1 VRCIPREEKSPRWP
15 PASSAKQKGEHHHAA
30 DHGVQRGSTH
40 VRQKTRTAIRSSCS
54 SQRDKESAA
63 NREDEHERTTI
74 SKRKQRV
81 SRCAR
86 SVAQG
91 GTGACRQGE
100 ICGGKSRTLPPGG
113 QLKEDDV
120 FQWAND
126 GTIPVLL
133 ASPWSMG
140 LIDPGI
146 RSVATRRRHAPG
158 RARVYLGRRARNQ
171 RICPR

>member
-1 VRCIPREEKSPRWP
+1 MSELRYPNESREY
-15 PASSAKQKGEHHHAA
+15 
-30 DHGVQRGSTH
+30 
-40 VRQKTRTAIRSSCS
+40 
-54 SQRDKESAA
+54 RDA
-63 NREDEHERTTI
+63 REALL
-74 SKRKQRV
+74 KR
-81 SRCAR
+81 
-86 SVAQG
+86 

>member
-1 VRCIPREEKSPRWP
+1 MTELRYPNESREY
-15 PASSAKQKGEHHHAA
+15 
-30 DHGVQRGSTH
+30 
-40 VRQKTRTAIRSSCS
+40 
-54 SQRDKESAA
+54 RDARDALLK
-63 NREDEHERTTI
+63 DEQELVD
-74 SKRKQRV
+74 KLK
-81 SRCAR
+81 
-86 SVAQG
+86 SVA
-91 GTGACRQGE
+91 ARRRE
-100 ICGGKSRTLPPGG
+100 LPPGG
-113 QLKEDDV
+113 QLKEDYV

-133 ASPWSMG
+133 ARPWSMG